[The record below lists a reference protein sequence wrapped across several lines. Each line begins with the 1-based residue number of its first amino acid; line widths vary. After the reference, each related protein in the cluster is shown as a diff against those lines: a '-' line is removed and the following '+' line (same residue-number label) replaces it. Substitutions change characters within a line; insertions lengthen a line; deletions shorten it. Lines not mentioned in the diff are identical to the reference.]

1 MPFKATKKE
10 YEVREDETV
19 GELREKVEKQ
29 LDISWTWGAA
39 LIQDSR
45 ELLYAV
51 ILGEAH
57 VDFHRPLMY
66 ARR

>member
-45 ELLYAV
+45 KLSDSV
-51 ILGEAH
+51 KLGQAN
-57 VDFHRPLMY
+57 VDFHRPLVY

>member
-1 MPFKATKKE
+1 M
-10 YEVREDETV
+10 RENDTV

-45 ELLYAV
+45 ELSDAV
-51 ILGEAH
+51 KLGEANI
-57 VDFHRPLMY
+57 DFHRPLMY